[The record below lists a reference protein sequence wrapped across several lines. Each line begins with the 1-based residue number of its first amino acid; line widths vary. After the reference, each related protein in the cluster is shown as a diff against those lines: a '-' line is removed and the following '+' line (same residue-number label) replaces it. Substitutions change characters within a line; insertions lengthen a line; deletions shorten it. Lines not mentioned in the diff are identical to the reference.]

1 MKGLTYMENHESSQN
16 SRGKKLF
23 LVTGATGDTGRPT
36 VKLLQEKGYRVRAL
50 ARKEDQ
56 RAQDLRD
63 LGAEVVVGDML
74 NLNDMRKALKGVT
87 GGYFVFPLADG
98 LVEASVVFA
107 QAAKEEKLE
116 LIVNMSQKQSRPFAH
131 SPATTKHWLTEQVF
145 TWSGVPT
152 VHLRV
157 TFFAEWLLYIAHLIR
172 QGRYVTPFDADS
184 RFAPIPASDIARV
197 IVGTLEHPEKHA
209 GAAYQ
214 LHGPVEY
221 SHQQIADV
229 LSKTLNKPILF
240 EQVPVPEFL
249 KLLGME
255 ADKAKQA
262 HFEAVRIDQ
271 QEGLLAGTDS
281 TGTEIIG
288 QPLLTL
294 QDFILANKGVLS

>member
-1 MKGLTYMENHESSQN
+1 MENHDSSQG
-16 SRGKKLF
+16 SKGKKLF

-36 VKLLQEKGYRVRAL
+36 VQLLREKGYRVRAL

-56 RAQDLRD
+56 RAQNLRD
-63 LGAEVVVGDML
+63 LGAEVMVGDML
-74 NLNDMRKALKGVT
+74 NLNDMRRALKGVT
-87 GGYFVFPLADG
+87 GAYFVFPLADG

-157 TFFAEWLLYIAHLIR
+157 TFFTEWLLYIAHLIR

-214 LHGPVEY
+214 LHGPIEY
-221 SHQQIADV
+221 SHEQIADV

-240 EQVPVPEFL
+240 EQVSVQEFL

-255 ADKAKQA
+255 GDKAKQA

-288 QPLLTL
+288 QPLMTL
-294 QDFILANKGVLS
+294 EEFIRTNKAALS

>member
-1 MKGLTYMENHESSQN
+1 MENHESSQN
-16 SRGKKLF
+16 SRREKLF

-36 VKLLQEKGYRVRAL
+36 VQLLREKGYRVRAL

-56 RAQDLRD
+56 RAQNLRE
-63 LGAEVVVGDML
+63 LGAEVMVGDML
-74 NLNDMRKALKGVT
+74 NLNDMRKALKSVT
-87 GGYFVFPLADG
+87 GAYFVFPLADG
-98 LVEASVVFA
+98 LVEASVIFA
-107 QAAKEEKLE
+107 QAAKEERLE
-116 LIVNMSQKQSRPFAH
+116 LIANMSQKQSRPFAH

-197 IVGTLEHPEKHA
+197 IVGTLEHSEKHA
-209 GAAYQ
+209 GATYQ

-221 SHQQIADV
+221 SHQEIADV

-281 TGTEIIG
+281 KGTEIIG

-294 QDFILANKGVLS
+294 QEFILANKDVLS

>member
-1 MKGLTYMENHESSQN
+1 MDNHEPSQN
-16 SRGKKLF
+16 SRNKKLF

-36 VKLLQEKGYRVRAL
+36 VKLLRENGYSVRAL
-50 ARKEDQ
+50 ARSEDQ

-63 LGAEVVVGDML
+63 LGAEVVIGDML
-74 NLNDMRKALKGVT
+74 NLNDMRKALKGAT
-87 GGYFVFPLADG
+87 GAYFVFPLADG

-116 LIVNMSQKQSRPFAH
+116 LIVNMSQKQSRPVAH

-172 QGRYVTPFDADS
+172 QGRYATPFDAES

-214 LHGPVEY
+214 IHGPVEY
-221 SHQQIADV
+221 SHQEIADV
-229 LSKTLNKPILF
+229 LSKTLNKPIHF
-240 EQVPVPEFL
+240 EQVTVQEFL

-255 ADKAKQA
+255 GDKAKQA

-288 QPLLTL
+288 HPLMTL
-294 QDFILANKGVLS
+294 EEFILANRSALS

>member
-1 MKGLTYMENHESSQN
+1 MENHEPSQN
-16 SRGKKLF
+16 SRNKKLF

-36 VKLLQEKGYRVRAL
+36 VKLLREKGYRVRAL
-50 ARKEDQ
+50 ARREDH

-63 LGAEVVVGDML
+63 LGAEVVIGDML
-74 NLNDMRKALKGVT
+74 NLNDMRKVLKGVT
-87 GGYFVFPLADG
+87 GAYFVFPLADG

-116 LIVNMSQKQSRPFAH
+116 LIVNMSQKQSRPVAH

-172 QGRYVTPFDADS
+172 QGRYTTPFDAES

-197 IVGTLEHPEKHA
+197 IVGTLEHPVKHA

-221 SHQQIADV
+221 SHQEIADV
-229 LSKTLNKPILF
+229 LSKTLNKPIHF
-240 EQVPVPEFL
+240 EQVTVPEFL

-255 ADKAKQA
+255 GDKAKQA

-271 QEGLLAGTDS
+271 QEGLLAGTDR

-288 QPLLTL
+288 QPLMTL
-294 QDFILANKGVLS
+294 EEFILTKRSALS

>member
-1 MKGLTYMENHESSQN
+1 MENHEPSQN
-16 SRGKKLF
+16 SRNKKLF

-36 VKLLQEKGYRVRAL
+36 VKLLRENGYRVRAL
-50 ARKEDQ
+50 ARREDQ

-63 LGAEVVVGDML
+63 LGAEVVIGDML
-74 NLNDMRKALKGVT
+74 NLNDMRKALKGAT
-87 GGYFVFPLADG
+87 GAYFVFPLADG

-116 LIVNMSQKQSRPFAH
+116 LIVNMSQKQSRPVAH

-172 QGRYVTPFDADS
+172 QGRYTTPFDAES

-214 LHGPVEY
+214 IHGPVEY
-221 SHQQIADV
+221 SHQEIADV
-229 LSKTLNKPILF
+229 LSKTLNKPIHF
-240 EQVPVPEFL
+240 EQVTVAEFL

-255 ADKAKQA
+255 GDKAKQA

-288 QPLLTL
+288 QPLMTL
-294 QDFILANKGVLS
+294 DEFILANRSALS

>member
-1 MKGLTYMENHESSQN
+1 MDNHEPSQN
-16 SRGKKLF
+16 SRNKKLF

-36 VKLLQEKGYRVRAL
+36 VKLLRENGYSVRAL
-50 ARKEDQ
+50 ARSEDQ

-63 LGAEVVVGDML
+63 LGAEVVIGDML
-74 NLNDMRKALKGVT
+74 NLNDMRKALKGAT
-87 GGYFVFPLADG
+87 GAYFVFPLADG

-116 LIVNMSQKQSRPFAH
+116 LIVNMSQKQSRPVAH

-172 QGRYVTPFDADS
+172 QGRYATPFDAES

-214 LHGPVEY
+214 IHGPVEY
-221 SHQQIADV
+221 SHQEIADV
-229 LSKTLNKPILF
+229 LSKTLNKPIHF
-240 EQVPVPEFL
+240 EQVTVQEFL

-255 ADKAKQA
+255 GDKAKQA

-288 QPLLTL
+288 HPLMTL
-294 QDFILANKGVLS
+294 EEFILAKRSALS

>member
-1 MKGLTYMENHESSQN
+1 MKGISYEESRTTSKQHKRKVLPCNRGDRGHRAAYGQTVAREGIPGSSLGKEGGSTCTGSARAGRGSCDWRHAESQRHEKSH
-16 SRGKKLF
+16 
-23 LVTGATGDTGRPT
+23 
-36 VKLLQEKGYRVRAL
+36 
-50 ARKEDQ
+50 Q
-56 RAQDLRD
+56 RSH
-63 LGAEVVVGDML
+63 
-74 NLNDMRKALKGVT
+74 GV
-87 GGYFVFPLADG
+87 YFVFPLADG

-107 QAAKEEKLE
+107 QAAKEEKLD

-145 TWSGVPT
+145 TWSGVST

-172 QGRYVTPFDADS
+172 QGRYVTPFDAES

-197 IVGTLEHPEKHA
+197 IVGVLEHPEKHV
-209 GAAYQ
+209 GATYQ

-221 SHQQIADV
+221 SHQEIAGV
-229 LSKTLNKPILF
+229 LSQTLNKRINF
-240 EQVPVPEFL
+240 EHVTVPAFL

-255 ADKAKQA
+255 GDKAKQA

-271 QEGLLAGTDS
+271 QEGLLAGTDT

-288 QPLLTL
+288 QPLMTL
-294 QDFILANKGVLS
+294 EEFILTNKRVLS

>member
-1 MKGLTYMENHESSQN
+1 MENHPRSQ
-16 SRGKKLF
+16 STLDKKLF

-36 VKLLQEKGYRVRAL
+36 VKLLREKGYRVRAL
-50 ARKEDQ
+50 ARREDQ
-56 RAQDLRD
+56 RAQDLRE
-63 LGAEVVVGDML
+63 LGAEVVIGDML
-74 NLNDMRKALKGVT
+74 NLNDMRKAIKGVT
-87 GGYFVFPLADG
+87 GAYFVFPLADG

-107 QAAKEEKLE
+107 QAAKEEKLD
-116 LIVNMSQKQSRPFAH
+116 LIVNMSQKQSRPVAH
-131 SPATTKHWLTEQVF
+131 SPATTRHWLTEQVF

-172 QGRYVTPFDADS
+172 QGRYVVPFDAES

-197 IVGTLEHPEKHA
+197 IVGTLQDPKKHA
-209 GAAYQ
+209 GASYQ
-214 LHGPVEY
+214 IHGPVEY

-229 LSKTLNKPILF
+229 LSKTLNKPIRF
-240 EQVPVPEFL
+240 EQVTVPEFL

-255 ADKAKQA
+255 GDKAKQA

-281 TGTEIIG
+281 TGTQIIG
-288 QPLLTL
+288 QLLMTL
-294 QDFILANKGVLS
+294 EEFILVNKSALS

>member
-1 MKGLTYMENHESSQN
+1 MDNHEPSQN
-16 SRGKKLF
+16 SRNKKLF

-36 VKLLQEKGYRVRAL
+36 VKLLRENGYSVRAL
-50 ARKEDQ
+50 ARSEDQ

-63 LGAEVVVGDML
+63 LGAEVVIGDML
-74 NLNDMRKALKGVT
+74 NLNDMRKALKGAT
-87 GGYFVFPLADG
+87 GAYFVFPLADG

-116 LIVNMSQKQSRPFAH
+116 LIVNMSQKQSRPVAH

-172 QGRYVTPFDADS
+172 QGRYATPFDAES

-214 LHGPVEY
+214 IHGPVEY
-221 SHQQIADV
+221 SHREIADV
-229 LSKTLNKPILF
+229 LSKTLNKPIHF
-240 EQVPVPEFL
+240 EQVTVQEFL

-255 ADKAKQA
+255 GDKAKQA

-288 QPLLTL
+288 HPLMTL
-294 QDFILANKGVLS
+294 EEFILANRSALS